1 MIKPNYFFM
10 KKPLSLIAALA
21 ISSIAITGCGGGP
34 NKKDI
39 SNAMVDSV
47 VLPSY
52 SKLVQASKDLNQ
64 DIKNLISKPSKIS
77 FEKARRTWRS
87 SRKAWEKTETWAYGP
102 AETLDFDPNLDD
114 WPVSTNELSQ
124 TLDSKSAFT
133 INTFKKLDT
142 TSRGFHGIEYVL
154 FGRGN
159 NSVEDLN
166 PNELAYLKIAGDDLV
181 NNSEGLLLS
190 WSGVEGFGTMVVKS
204 NPSNAILDILSGIEG
219 CMAEVSDGKLGAAFD
234 TNDSGALES
243 TFSGNTGNDI
253 VSNLKGVKAAWEKS
267 KLRAYTSSE
276 NKSLSITLS
285 KQIDDSIRLA
295 DKLPARL
302 NDQLKNDST
311 KDIVNKL
318 RNVLN
323 SAVETTIA
331 LSSEIS

>member
-1 MIKPNYFFM
+1 M
-10 KKPLSLIAALA
+10 KKPLAIIAALA
-21 ISSIAITGCGGGP
+21 ISSTVITGCGNGP

-52 SKLVQASKDLNQ
+52 SKLVQASKDLNK
-64 DIKNLISKPSKIS
+64 DIQTLISNPTEIS
-77 FEKARRTWRS
+77 FEKARKTWRS
-87 SRKAWEKTETWAYGP
+87 SRKAWEITETWAYGP

-124 TLDSKSAFT
+124 TLDSKNDFT
-133 INTFKKLDT
+133 NSTFKKLDT

-159 NSVEDLN
+159 NSVEDLS

-181 NNSEGLLLS
+181 NNSEGLFSS
-190 WSGVEGFGTMVVKS
+190 WSGVEGFGTIVVKS
-204 NPSNAILDILSGIEG
+204 DPSNAILDILSGIEG
-219 CMAEVSDGKLGAAFD
+219 CMAEVADGKLGAAFD
-234 TNDSGALES
+234 TNDSGELES

-267 KLRAYTSSE
+267 KLKTYSLKK
-276 NKSLSITLS
+276 NKSLSTTLS
-285 KQIDDSIRLA
+285 KQIDDSIKLA
-295 DKLPARL
+295 DKLPPRL
-302 NDQLKNDST
+302 NDQLNNDLT

-323 SAVETTIA
+323 SAVETTVA
-331 LSSEIS
+331 LTSEIS